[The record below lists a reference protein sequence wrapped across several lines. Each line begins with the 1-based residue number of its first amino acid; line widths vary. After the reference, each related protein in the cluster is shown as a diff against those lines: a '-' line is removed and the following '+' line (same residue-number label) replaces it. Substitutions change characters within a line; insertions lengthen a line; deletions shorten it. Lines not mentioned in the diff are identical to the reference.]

1 MENQVI
7 HIEHK
12 SSRYEPH
19 VLEDTVDPIKNHK
32 SDLWRTGVIIT
43 GALEVADL
51 ILFFATLNKEIL
63 FKILIFNPLSFFL
76 IIAFIVI
83 PVVWFAVAGTQKRL
97 DRNVDKLKFE
107 TRNARGYETV
117 SKFGITE
124 YRGRKFSF
132 AYLKYRISKQIKVP
146 QEKAIRA
153 LTGIESFDA
162 KTGVSVHKVNEKK
175 WAVDDHPYLGQH
187 AYDLIA
193 YVKTTDDEEI
203 IIENLFE
210 AGKSLK
216 EGGVLIRTCMYTGET
231 IANNLDDVERQLALP
246 ELDAVRQKSL
256 YSVYNHYLGREG
268 NYEPIYCIH
277 FGLPYTSSKEKALE
291 YMRVIREEHELALN
305 ERGIE
310 TTLIKD
316 FDIMKAITESIFT
329 GKLWFDGDIIE
340 N

>member
-1 MENQVI
+1 MERQVV
-7 HIEHK
+7 HVERK

-19 VLEDTVDPIKNHK
+19 VLEDMVDPIKNHK

-43 GALEVADL
+43 CFLEVLDL
-51 ILFFATLNKEIL
+51 ILFFATLNKVII
-63 FKILIFNPLSFFL
+63 FKVLIFNPLSFIS
-76 IIAFIVI
+76 IIAFIII

-97 DRNVDKLKFE
+97 DRNVDKLKFKW
-107 TRNARGYETV
+107 RNTRGYESV
-117 SKFGITE
+117 SKFGEPVYT
-124 YRGRKFSF
+124 GSKLSLS
-132 AYLKYRISKQIKVP
+132 YLKYRISKKVKVP
-146 QEKAIRA
+146 QEKAIRT

-216 EGGVLIRTCMYTGET
+216 EGGVLIRTSMYTGET
-231 IANNLDDVERQLALP
+231 IANNLDDIERQLALP
-246 ELDAVRQKSL
+246 DLDPVRQKSL

-277 FGLPYTSSKEKALE
+277 FGLPFTSSMEKALE
-291 YMRVIREEHELALN
+291 YMRVIREEYELALN

-316 FDIMKAITESIFT
+316 SDIMKAITESIFT